1 MMTHGQQWAACVRC
15 FLPAGMTHFL
25 SCLLPSPATYLL
37 SPVHF
42 SRSDSRQLGM
52 CAGTWRRQWWRGDG
66 SSSSSKYIVQQHSRA
81 QRQTNT
87 YTEAAYGPGILPHP
101 VQPPSFPFL
110 FPLPLTPSPSLLPAS
125 PAPFHSLPA
134 RLRSP
139 LPFAPCIGTVVYLP
153 GRTAYHVPAPFSVM
167 IYWLPPSATLEA
179 PAFNWRTLY
188 TTVADTHQPGLYHS
202 A

>member
-1 MMTHGQQWAACVRC
+1 MDDRDDDDEMMMMMTHGQQWAACVRC

-52 CAGTWRRQWWRGDG
+52 CAGTWRRQWRRGGDG
-66 SSSSSKYIVQQHSRA
+66 SSSSKYIVQQHSRA

-110 FPLPLTPSPSLLPAS
+110 FPLPLTPSPSHKAGRPPGPVKPNGRRLGQ
-125 PAPFHSLPA
+125 PFGIKAAALVGQSGSSRRNSRNDQDGSMH
-134 RLRSP
+134 
-139 LPFAPCIGTVVYLP
+139 
-153 GRTAYHVPAPFSVM
+153 
-167 IYWLPPSATLEA
+167 
-179 PAFNWRTLY
+179 
-188 TTVADTHQPGLYHS
+188 
-202 A
+202 